1 MRAVLQ
7 RCMQPAEVKVDG
19 QVTGSIEKGLVVY
32 LGVGPDDND
41 EDIKWLAKKVVNMRI
56 FSDEA
61 DKMNLSLAQIGGGL
75 LVISQFTLYASTK
88 KGNRPSYM
96 ASAPPALAET
106 LYERFLDHLRSEYG
120 YPVGAGIF
128 GADMKV
134 DYINDG
140 PVTIIIDSKQKT

>member
-75 LVISQFTLYASTK
+75 LVIS
-88 KGNRPSYM
+88 
-96 ASAPPALAET
+96 
-106 LYERFLDHLRSEYG
+106 
-120 YPVGAGIF
+120 
-128 GADMKV
+128 
-134 DYINDG
+134 
-140 PVTIIIDSKQKT
+140 